1 MLSSQY
7 ALSKATNANVLV
19 KPFQNYRLFERGD
32 ANRDGRLQLRE
43 LAELLNVEKNFLDI
57 CPKSLQQKEL
67 GDIFK
72 HYDHDDSGVVEGP
85 EFLAFVRDVLRI
97 DQKPLSMFL

>member
-1 MLSSQY
+1 MTL
-7 ALSKATNANVLV
+7 LC
-19 KPFQNYRLFERGD
+19 RLFDRGD
-32 ANRDGRLQLRE
+32 VNGDGNLQLRE

-67 GDIFK
+67 GEIFK
-72 HYDHDDSGVVEGP
+72 HYDHDDSGAVEGP

-97 DQKPLSMFL
+97 DQKPLSKFNSVTIVSMCRECPDRI